1 MFLFCSHVNDG
12 IPVANEEQPD
22 RYALGLLVD
31 LRELCEEIGDKHHEF
46 TSKLWGL
53 LRQVA
58 NPNVHGLD
66 KELTFRVKECD
77 TADVA
82 YSEELRAIPLN
93 GNIEV
98 ARGAFSAAVRCYPTR
113 RWLLLWGSYIVE
125 CSPGRVRCCRE
136 GTMRLHDSAI

>member
-1 MFLFCSHVNDG
+1 M
-12 IPVANEEQPD
+12 AQEEQPD

-31 LRELCEEIGDKHHEF
+31 LRELCEEIGTKNDEF
-46 TSKLWGL
+46 ASRLWDL

-66 KELTFRVKECD
+66 KELTFRVKEVD

-82 YSEELRAIPLN
+82 FPEELRAISLN

-98 ARGAFSAAVRCYPTR
+98 ARGAFEAAVRCYPQR
-113 RWLLLWGSYIVE
+113 RWMLLWGSYIVE
-125 CSPGRVRCCRE
+125 NYVPPRIG
-136 GTMRLHDSAI
+136 